1 MRDED
6 IRERWGQYFSWLMNE
21 ENPREET
28 EERESNQGLTAPIN
42 EAETERALKGMK
54 SGKAVGSDE
63 IQAEVWKCLGWF
75 GVVTLCKLFNSIM
88 ITETIPSAWRD
99 RVLVPIFKEKG
110 DIQECKNY
118 RGIKLLTHTFKIWE
132 RVLDRRVRECTDIHE
147 SQFGF
152 MPGRST
158 TDAIFILKQTTE
170 QYREGQKNI
179 CVTFIDLEKAYDR
192 VPREEIWRTT
202 RERLVPEKYVKLV
215 QDMYTGCRTMVRT
228 VAGES
233 SKFNVEVGLHQG
245 SALSPYL
252 FLILMDV
259 LTERARTEAPESML
273 FADDIVLCGDKD
285 VDMTEYLESW
295 RKALEERGMR
305 VSRPKTQFMDFS
317 FEQNAQGNRPQ
328 VKILGEEVER
338 VTHFKYLGTS
348 IEEEGGMETE
358 IVKRVGAGWMNWK
371 KCSGVLC
378 DKRMPVKLK
387 GKVYRTVVRPAML
400 YGAETW
406 ATTKRQ
412 ESRIEVNEMRMLRWM
427 CGVTRKDKIRNEHI
441 RGTTKVVQASRKITE
456 RRLKWYGHVMRTE
469 EDHVVRRVM
478 TKAIPGKRKRGRP
491 KTRWKDVCK
500 RDMQTVGLREGD
512 EGDSA
517 YWKETINNH
526 SGDPR

>member
-1 MRDED
+1 M
-6 IRERWGQYFSWLMNE
+6 GQCV
-21 ENPREET
+21 T
-28 EERESNQGLTAPIN
+28 EEREPNQGLTAPIN

-63 IQAEVWKCLGWF
+63 IPAEVWKCLGWF

-99 RVLVPIFKEKG
+99 SVLVPIFKEKG

-158 TDAIFILKQTTE
+158 TDATFILKQTIE
-170 QYREGQKNI
+170 QYREGQKDI

-192 VPREEIWRTT
+192 VPREEIWRTM

-215 QDMYTGCRTMVRT
+215 QDMYTGCRTKVRT

-259 LTERARTEAPESML
+259 LTERVRKEAPESML

-305 VSRPKTQFMDFS
+305 VSRPKTQFIDFS
-317 FEQNAQGNRPQ
+317 FEQNAQGNRTQ

-358 IVKRVGAGWMNWK
+358 IAKRVGAGWMNWK

-378 DKRMPVKLK
+378 DKKMPVKLK

-441 RGTTKVVQASRKITE
+441 RGTTKVAQASRKITE
-456 RRLKWYGHVMRTE
+456 RRLKWYGHVMKME
-469 EDHVVRRVM
+469 EDHVVKRVM

-512 EGDSA
+512 AGDRA
-517 YWKETINNH
+517 YWKEMINNH

>member
-1 MRDED
+1 MVARVKAEAIEELYANLETSEGQKDIYRIAAARDRAGKDIGQMRTIKSATGYVLMRDED

-42 EAETERALKGMK
+42 EAETE
-54 SGKAVGSDE
+54 AVGSDE
-63 IQAEVWKCLGWF
+63 IPAEVWKCLGWF

-99 RVLVPIFKEKG
+99 SILVPIFKEKG

-118 RGIKLLTHTFKIWE
+118 RGIKLLTHTFKILE

-158 TDAIFILKQTTE
+158 TDAIFILKQTIE
-170 QYREGQKNI
+170 QYREGQKDI

-192 VPREEIWRTT
+192 VPREEIWRTM

-252 FLILMDV
+252 
-259 LTERARTEAPESML
+259 
-273 FADDIVLCGDKD
+273 
-285 VDMTEYLESW
+285 
-295 RKALEERGMR
+295 
-305 VSRPKTQFMDFS
+305 
-317 FEQNAQGNRPQ
+317 
-328 VKILGEEVER
+328 
-338 VTHFKYLGTS
+338 THFKYLGTS

-378 DKRMPVKLK
+378 DRRIPVKLK

-427 CGVTRKDKIRNEHI
+427 CGMTRKDKIRNEHI

-456 RRLKWYGHVMRTE
+456 RRLKWYGHVMRME

-512 EGDSA
+512 EGDRA